1 MLPHYFHSVN
11 YFPNQF
17 CGALRR
23 AACPVMESSY
33 FEFCLRQKIR
43 IRCYIY
49 TLARTLQQAQ
59 SPGLNC
65 YFCTKLK
72 RKRHRPLT
80 ASPSF
85 SQQSDCRNCRAPLPG
100 ILCLKFM
107 NKQPAPQF
115 RLKPGRLWRHK
126 QTLVRYPV
134 QFFNRRRVHG
144 ESRLTVCMYPP
155 LQL

>member
-1 MLPHYFHSVN
+1 MAIIP
-11 YFPNQF
+11 
-17 CGALRR
+17 CGIISSSSAFGFLLLASSHAKPLRGGLTPLNR
-23 AACPVMESSY
+23 NAIS
-33 FEFCLRQKIR
+33 
-43 IRCYIY
+43 
-49 TLARTLQQAQ
+49 RTLQQAQ

-126 QTLVRYPV
+126 QPLVRYPV